1 MFNIPVQRKQEWI
14 VNFLRKSLFSLIL
27 FLLIR
32 KYIISFDTKKYC
44 FAFMVRFLR
53 LREQLCVFLENANFP
68 LQKKKSVSTSAVFR
82 GGVRVIS
89 VFSHVTGSVY
99 KRFFTG
105 VDFKWPW
112 IALDWWS
119 SRDFNDIFYITAD
132 IRTSNNLVWV
142 LEFNSFITPVTALLT
157 LPLIKVLPTTFLRQ
171 AF

>member
-1 MFNIPVQRKQEWI
+1 MNTTSWGRVCFHSFYFCWSENTEQRI
-14 VNFLRKSLFSLIL
+14 INFEEIFVCFYGKISQAPWTTVCILGKCKFSA
-27 FLLIR
+27 
-32 KYIISFDTKKYC
+32 SEKKVC
-44 FAFMVRFLR
+44 VHTCRFR
-53 LREQLCVFLENANFP
+53 
-68 LQKKKSVSTSAVFR
+68 R
-82 GGVRVIS
+82 GVGVIS

-105 VDFKWPW
+105 VDLEGPW

-119 SRDFNDIFYITAD
+119 SRDFNGIFIITAD

-142 LEFNSFITPVTALLT
+142 LEFNSFITAVMALLT